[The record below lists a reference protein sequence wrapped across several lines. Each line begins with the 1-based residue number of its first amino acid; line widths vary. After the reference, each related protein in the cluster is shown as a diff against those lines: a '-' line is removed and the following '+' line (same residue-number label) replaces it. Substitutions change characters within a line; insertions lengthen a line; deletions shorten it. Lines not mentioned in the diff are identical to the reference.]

1 MSRDLTTQYRAFS
14 LTWPASLQI
23 YWNKRKRLHKKD
35 CNSHRIVSELKH
47 GRRFIVLE
55 LQYCRDDV
63 MRKTPCLYFKMNKLC
78 VANFD
83 SVQSSMLKL
92 LQFSAFLFLLCFQLL
107 LVRNIVNWF
116 MVNKSFS
123 EAFWL
128 LPSVGFIAIYNLAM
142 VLTFELLLTG
152 GARWRRVAPVHV
164 ARVQILLL
172 TPYVGWVNLRSG
184 SIFVLLCK

>member
-92 LQFSAFLFLLCFQLL
+92 LQFSTFFSCYVFNCYQLEILLTDSWSINHFPRPFDCFLLQVSLQ
-107 LVRNIVNWF
+107 
-116 MVNKSFS
+116 
-123 EAFWL
+123 
-128 LPSVGFIAIYNLAM
+128 FITLQ
-142 VLTFELLLTG
+142 
-152 GARWRRVAPVHV
+152 W
-164 ARVQILLL
+164 
-172 TPYVGWVNLRSG
+172 
-184 SIFVLLCK
+184 C